1 MPPRPAPSA
10 ARVTSRTKPAT
21 LADLVGRLGDV
32 PLERIRMMPP
42 PGTATEADLEVARRP
57 TCELIDGTLVEKPMG
72 SLEGFLG
79 GRLFRLLDTLV
90 EAEGLGVTLPGDGHI
105 RLKQGVVRA
114 PDVTFIPW
122 ESFPDGEFPDEAFWT
137 VAPGLI
143 VEVLSPTN
151 TTPEID
157 RKLAEFFA
165 AGCKLA
171 WVIDPPTKTA
181 KVYTSAKRFKVLGE
195 TGVLDGGRVLPGFAV
210 PLADLFARPTKP
222 KRKGR

>member
-10 ARVTSRTKPAT
+10 ARVTSPRFKTV
-21 LADLVGRLGDV
+21 ADLVERLGEV
-32 PLERIRMMPP
+32 PIERIRMTPL
-42 PGTATEADLEVARRP
+42 PGTATEADLNTPEGAL
-57 TCELIDGTLVEKPMG
+57 CELIDGTLVEKAMG

-79 GRLFRLLDTLV
+79 ARLGRLLGNHV
-90 EAEGLGVTLPGDGHI
+90 EADGLGVILGGDGEI
-105 RLKQGVVRA
+105 RLKQGLVRK

-122 ESFPDGEFPDEAFWT
+122 ESFPGGEFPDEAFWT
-137 VAPGLI
+137 VAPGLV

-151 TTPEID
+151 TAKEID

-171 WVIDPPTKTA
+171 WVIDPPTRTA
-181 KVYTSAKRFKVLGE
+181 KVYTSAKRFKVLDE
-195 TGVLDGGRVLPGFAV
+195 TGVLDGGRVLPGFTL

>member
-1 MPPRPAPSA
+1 MAE
-10 ARVTSRTKPAT
+10 
-21 LADLVGRLGDV
+21 LVDRLGGI
-32 PLERIRMMPP
+32 PTERIRTTPL
-42 PGTATEADLEVARRP
+42 PGTATEADLNTPEEAL
-57 TCELIDGTLVEKPMG
+57 CDLIDGNLVVKATGRAESFIGANLLARMWNHVESANTG
-72 SLEGFLG
+72 VVLG
-79 GRLFRLLDTLV
+79 G
-90 EAEGLGVTLPGDGHI
+90 DGYI
-105 RLKQGVVRA
+105 RLKQGVVRI
-114 PDVTFIPW
+114 PDATFIPW

-137 VAPGLI
+137 VAPSLV

-151 TTPEID
+151 TTQEID

-165 AGCKLA
+165 AGCRLA

-181 KVYTSAKRFKVLGE
+181 KVYTLAKRFKVLDE